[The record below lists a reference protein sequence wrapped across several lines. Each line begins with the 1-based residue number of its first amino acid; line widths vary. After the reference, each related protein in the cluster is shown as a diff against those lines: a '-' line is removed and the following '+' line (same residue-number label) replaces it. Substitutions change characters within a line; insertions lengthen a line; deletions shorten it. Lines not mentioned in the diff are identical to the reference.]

1 MTRKLDEE
9 ALERHRKCAEIH
21 LSLHDHD
28 NILKVFGIH
37 YSILNGVFRLLLE
50 KAEGSL
56 RDITGP
62 LPKNPTLKQELLSCM
77 TMRDAVAQMF
87 DGVAYIHS
95 KTDEVKNK
103 ISHRDLKPENILIVK
118 KPRDGKLVIKITD
131 FGSVKQLDEGIL
143 TAMTTQVA
151 VYTPLYLDPN
161 LKKKKEK
168 REEVM
173 VDDYLA
179 HDVFGAA
186 EVAYELI
193 GNGDHL

>member
-1 MTRKLDEE
+1 
-9 ALERHRKCAEIH
+9 
-21 LSLHDHD
+21 
-28 NILKVFGIH
+28 
-37 YSILNGVFRLLLE
+37 
-50 KAEGSL
+50 
-56 RDITGP
+56 
-62 LPKNPTLKQELLSCM
+62 
-77 TMRDAVAQMF
+77 MRDAVAQMF

-103 ISHRDLKPENILIVK
+103 ISHRDLKPENVLIVK